1 LKIRRLA
8 AVAAVVAVGGLILSG
23 CAAPQAEIVE
33 GSSLSV
39 AWNQAFFA
47 YNNFTSDGNA
57 TANGNIT
64 YMTTSTFNYYDN
76 TPKLLKNTDF
86 GTYTVLSKDPLT
98 VKYTIKDG
106 VKWSDGTPVDAADM
120 LLAWAANISKFN
132 NVKPETDADGNVTN
146 EDAIKA
152 GVFFD
157 SVELGTSTELVKATP
172 KISDNNKSLTLVYS
186 EPYVDWEVNFTVG
199 VPAHSTYEL
208 AFPKEKITAEAAKA
222 KVVKAIQKGDTKILG
237 PLSLAWSHGYDFVDQ
252 PTNKQQYL
260 SDGAYVID
268 KLVKDQYITLKVNPA
283 YTWGPKPKYAKITIR
298 FIPDPLAQVQA
309 LQNGEVSIINPQS
322 TADTLTA
329 LQAIPNATIKST
341 SDATY
346 EHWDLVF
353 NNGGPFDPKTYG
365 GDEAKAKAVR
375 LAFLKT
381 LPRQEVIDKLIKPL
395 NPDAKLENSQTLL
408 PGYAGYDDIVAKN
421 GSADYAT
428 VDIDGAKKLLADAGV
443 STPIDVKWLYGKS
456 NTRRQ
461 NEYQLVAASAALAG
475 FNVIDDGD
483 DNWTSI
489 LGDGSYDASDYGSQ
503 STSTA
508 ITAGDAQFTTGAG
521 DNLIGY
527 SNAKVDAD
535 YKKLAGTFKAADQQ
549 ALLLDV
555 EKNLWADGFGVTVF
569 QFPGIT
575 AYTNDV
581 TGVSP
586 APLAPQFFWNFW
598 EWAPAKK

>member
-1 LKIRRLA
+1 LKIRRIA
-8 AVAAVVAVGGLILSG
+8 TAAAVVAVGGLILSG

-39 AWNQAFFA
+39 AWNQPFFA
-47 YNNFTSDGNA
+47 YNTGTSDGNA
-57 TANGNIT
+57 TANANIT
-64 YMTTSTFNYYDN
+64 YMTTGTFNHYDN
-76 TPKLLKNTDF
+76 TPKLIKDTDF
-86 GTYTVLSKDPLT
+86 GTYTVVSKDPLT

-157 SVELGTSTELVKATP
+157 SVLLGSSTELVTATP

-222 KVVKAIQKGDTKILG
+222 KVIKAIQTGNTKVLG

-260 SDGAYVID
+260 SDGAYIID
-268 KLVKDQYITLKVNPA
+268 KLVKDQYITLKVNPN
-283 YTWGPKPKYAKITIR
+283 YTWGNKPKYQKITIR
-298 FIPDPLAQVQA
+298 FIQDPLAQVQA

-341 SDATY
+341 SDATF

-365 GDEAKAKAVR
+365 GDAAKAKAVR

-408 PGYAGYDDIVAKN
+408 PGYAGYDELTAKN
-421 GSADYAT
+421 GSADFAT

-443 STPIDVKWLYGKS
+443 ATPIDVKWLYGKS

-483 DNWTSI
+483 DNWGSI

-508 ITAGDAQFTTGAG
+508 VTAGDSQFSTGAG
-521 DNLIGY
+521 NNLTGY
-527 SNAKVDAD
+527 SNKAVDAD
-535 YKKLAGTFKAADQQ
+535 YKKLAGTFKVADQQ
-549 ALLLDV
+549 ALLLDI
-555 EKNLWADGFGVTVF
+555 EKNLWADAYGVTVF

-575 AYTNDV
+575 AYTDDV

-586 APLAPQFFWNFW
+586 APLAPQFFWNYW